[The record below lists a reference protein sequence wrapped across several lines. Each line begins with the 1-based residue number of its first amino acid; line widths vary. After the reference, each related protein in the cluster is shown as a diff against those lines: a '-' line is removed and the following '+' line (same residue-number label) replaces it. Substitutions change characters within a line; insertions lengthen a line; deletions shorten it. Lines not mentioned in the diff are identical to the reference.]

1 MQKVKIKKLQKDK
14 LSKYKKF
21 IPVNTPLINNADA
34 LSVSKSIK
42 SGWISSEGP
51 DVKEFENKIAKFL
64 NRKFGC
70 AVSSGTAALEIAIK
84 SLNLKKN
91 DEVIMPSFTIISNAM
106 AVVKSSAKPILVD
119 VDLHTWNIKIEDI
132 EKKITKK
139 TKCLMIP
146 HIYGLANDMD
156 KILKIAKKY
165 KLYLIEDAA
174 EVFGLKYK
182 SRPCGSFG
190 DVSIL
195 SFYANKHI
203 TTGEGGMLLT
213 NNYKLNEKFKDYRN
227 LCFGSKKNRFNH
239 YDISWNYRYTNIQAT
254 LGLSQLKRI
263 NRIIKK
269 KHQIG
274 NYYYK
279 YFKNLKNIILQPNK
293 LAHCKNIYW
302 VFGIVL
308 KKNNKN
314 KINAVVKKLAK
325 KNIGTRPFFWPMHK
339 QDAFKNKNYFKNVN
353 LPNSEFIAKNGFYLP
368 SGLGITTKELKF
380 VKDTVVSILK

>member
-1 MQKVKIKKLQKDK
+1 M
-14 LSKYKKF
+14 SKYKKF
-21 IPVNTPLINNADA
+21 IPVNTPLINNTDA

-70 AVSSGTAALEIAIK
+70 AVTSGTAALEIAIK

-190 DVSIL
+190 DISIL

-213 NNYKLNEKFKDYRN
+213 NNYKFNEKFKDYRN

-263 NRIIKK
+263 SKIIKK
-269 KHQIG
+269 KHEIG
-274 NYYYK
+274 NYYFK

-308 KKNNKN
+308 KNNNKN
-314 KINAVVKKLAK
+314 KINDVIQKLAK

-339 QDAFKNKNYFKNVN
+339 QDAFKNKNYFRKVN

>member
-1 MQKVKIKKLQKDK
+1 M
-14 LSKYKKF
+14 SKYKKF
-21 IPVNTPLINNADA
+21 IPVNTPLINNKDA
-34 LSVSKSIK
+34 LSVAKTIK

-51 DVKEFENKIAKFL
+51 SVKEFEKKIAKFL
-64 NRKFGC
+64 DRKFGC
-70 AVSSGTAALEIAIK
+70 AVSSGTAALEIAIR
-84 SLNLKKN
+84 SLGLNKN

-106 AVVKSSAKPILVD
+106 AIVKSSAKPILVD
-119 VDLHTWNIKIEDI
+119 VNLNTWNIKIEDI

-156 KILKIAKKY
+156 KILKITKKY
-165 KLYLIEDAA
+165 NLYLIEDAA

-182 SRPCGSFG
+182 NKQCGSFG
-190 DVSIL
+190 DISIL

-213 NNYKLNEKFKDYRN
+213 NNPRLNEKFKDYRN

-239 YDISWNYRYTNIQAT
+239 YDISWNYRYTNIQAA
-254 LGLSQLKRI
+254 LGLSQLKR
-263 NRIIKK
+263 NGKIIKK
-269 KHQIG
+269 KHEIG

-279 YFKNLKNIILQPNK
+279 HFKNIKNIILQPNK
-293 LAHCKNIYW
+293 LSYCKNIYW

-308 KKNNKN
+308 KRNNKN
-314 KINAVVKKLAK
+314 NISSVIKRLQS

-339 QDAFKNKNYFKNVN
+339 QDAFKKKNYFKNVK
-353 LPNSEFIAKNGFYLP
+353 LSNSEFISKNGFYLP
-368 SGLGITTKELKF
+368 SGLGLTSKELKF
-380 VKDTVVSILK
+380 VKDTVISILK

>member
-1 MQKVKIKKLQKDK
+1 M
-14 LSKYKKF
+14 SNYKKF
-21 IPVNTPLINNADA
+21 IPVNTPLINNDDA

-51 DVKEFENKIAKFL
+51 SVKEFEKKISKFL

-84 SLNLKKN
+84 ALNLKKY
-91 DEVIMPSFTIISNAM
+91 DEVIMPAFTIISNAM
-106 AVVKSSAKPILVD
+106 AIVKSSAKPVLVD
-119 VDLHTWNIKIEDI
+119 VDINTWNIKIEDI

-156 KILKIAKKY
+156 KILKITKKY

-182 SRPCGSFG
+182 NKPCGSFG
-190 DVSIL
+190 DISIL

-213 NNYKLNEKFKDYRN
+213 NNSKLNEKFKDYRN

-239 YDISWNYRYTNIQAT
+239 YDISWNYRYTNIQAA
-254 LGLSQLKRI
+254 LGLNQLKRI
-263 NRIIKK
+263 NKIIKK
-269 KHQIG
+269 KYQIG

-279 YFKNLKNIILQPNK
+279 YFKDLKNIILQPNK
-293 LAHCKNIYW
+293 LSYSKNIYW

-308 KKNNKN
+308 KRNNKK
-314 KINAVVKKLAK
+314 KINEVIKRLAK

-339 QDAFKNKNYFKNVN
+339 QDAFKNKNYFKKVI

-368 SGLGITTKELKF
+368 SGLGITMKELKY

>member
-1 MQKVKIKKLQKDK
+1 MT
-14 LSKYKKF
+14 KYKKF
-21 IPVNTPLINNADA
+21 IPVNTPLINNQDA
-34 LSVSKSIK
+34 LAVSQTIK

-51 DVKEFENKIAKFL
+51 RVKEFESKLAKFL

-70 AVSSGTAALEIAIK
+70 TVSSGTAALEIAIK
-84 SLNLKKN
+84 SLDLKKN

-119 VDLHTWNIKIEDI
+119 VNLDTWNIKIEDI

-146 HIYGLANDMD
+146 HIYGLSNDMD
-156 KILKIAKKY
+156 KILKIVKKY
-165 KLYLIEDAA
+165 NLYLIEDAA
-174 EVFGLKYK
+174 EVLGLKYK
-182 SRPCGSFG
+182 NKKCGSFG
-190 DVSIL
+190 DISIL

-213 NNYKLNEKFKDYRN
+213 NNSKLNKKFKDYRN

-239 YDISWNYRYTNIQAT
+239 YDISWNYRYTNIQAA

-263 NRIIKK
+263 NKIIKK
-269 KHQIG
+269 KYEIG
-274 NYYYK
+274 NYYYEH
-279 YFKNLKNIILQPNK
+279 FKDIKNIILQPNK
-293 LAHCKNIYW
+293 LSYCNNIYW
-302 VFGIVL
+302 VFGLVL
-308 KKNNKN
+308 KRNNKN
-314 KINAVVKKLAK
+314 NINQVIKKLTN

-339 QDAFKNKNYFKNVN
+339 QDAFKKKNYFKKIS

-368 SGLGITTKELKF
+368 SGLGLTIKELKF
-380 VKDTVVSILK
+380 VKDTVISILK

>member
-1 MQKVKIKKLQKDK
+1 M
-14 LSKYKKF
+14 SKFKKF
-21 IPVNTPLINNADA
+21 IPVNTPLINNKDA
-34 LSVSKSIK
+34 LSVAKTIK

-51 DVKEFENKIAKFL
+51 SVKEFEKKIAKFL
-64 NRKFGC
+64 DRKFGC
-70 AVSSGTAALEIAIK
+70 AVSSGTAALEIAIR
-84 SLNLKKN
+84 SLGLNKN

-106 AVVKSSAKPILVD
+106 AIVKSSAKPILVD
-119 VDLHTWNIKIEDI
+119 VNLNTWNIKIEDI

-156 KILKIAKKY
+156 KILKITKKY
-165 KLYLIEDAA
+165 NLYLIEDAA

-182 SRPCGSFG
+182 NKQCGSFG
-190 DVSIL
+190 DISIL

-213 NNYKLNEKFKDYRN
+213 NNPKLNEKFKDYRN

-239 YDISWNYRYTNIQAT
+239 YDISWNYRYTNIQAA

-263 NRIIKK
+263 GKIIKK
-269 KHQIG
+269 KHEIG

-279 YFKNLKNIILQPNK
+279 HFKNIKNIILQPNK
-293 LAHCKNIYW
+293 LSYCKNIYW

-314 KINAVVKKLAK
+314 NISSVIKKLQS

-339 QDAFKNKNYFKNVN
+339 QDAFKKKNYFKNIK
-353 LPNSEFIAKNGFYLP
+353 LSNSEFISKNGFYLP
-368 SGLGITTKELKF
+368 SGLGLTSKELKF
-380 VKDTVVSILK
+380 VKDTVISILK

>member
-1 MQKVKIKKLQKDK
+1 M
-14 LSKYKKF
+14 SKYKKF
-21 IPVNTPLINNADA
+21 IPVNTPLINNKDA
-34 LSVSKSIK
+34 LSVAKEIK

-51 DVKEFENKIAKFL
+51 SVKEFEKKIAKFL
-64 NRKFGC
+64 DRKFGC
-70 AVSSGTAALEIAIK
+70 AVSSGTAALEIAIR
-84 SLNLKKN
+84 SLGLNKN

-106 AVVKSSAKPILVD
+106 AIVKSSAKPILID
-119 VDLHTWNIKIEDI
+119 VNLNTWNIKIEDI

-156 KILKIAKKY
+156 KILKITKKY
-165 KLYLIEDAA
+165 NLYLIEDAA

-182 SRPCGSFG
+182 NKQCGSFG
-190 DVSIL
+190 DISIL

-213 NNYKLNEKFKDYRN
+213 NNPKLNEKFKDYRN

-239 YDISWNYRYTNIQAT
+239 YDISWNYRYTNIQAA

-263 NRIIKK
+263 GKIIKK
-269 KHQIG
+269 KHEIG

-279 YFKNLKNIILQPNK
+279 HFKNIKNIILQPNK
-293 LAHCKNIYW
+293 LSYCKNIYW

-308 KKNNKN
+308 KRNNKN
-314 KINAVVKKLAK
+314 NIGSVIKKLQS

-339 QDAFKNKNYFKNVN
+339 QDAFKKKNYFKNIK
-353 LPNSEFIAKNGFYLP
+353 LSNSEFISKNGFYLP
-368 SGLGITTKELKF
+368 SGLGLTSKELKF
-380 VKDTVVSILK
+380 VKDTVISILK

>member
-1 MQKVKIKKLQKDK
+1 
-14 LSKYKKF
+14 LSKFKKF
-21 IPVNTPLINNADA
+21 IPVNTPLINNKDA
-34 LSVSKSIK
+34 LSVAKTIK

-51 DVKEFENKIAKFL
+51 SVKEFEKKIAKFL
-64 NRKFGC
+64 DRRFGC
-70 AVSSGTAALEIAIK
+70 AVSSGTAALEIAIR
-84 SLNLKKN
+84 SLGLNKN

-106 AVVKSSAKPILVD
+106 AIVKSSAKPILVD
-119 VDLHTWNIKIEDI
+119 VNLNTWNIKIEDI

-156 KILKIAKKY
+156 KILKITKKY
-165 KLYLIEDAA
+165 NLYLIEDAA

-182 SRPCGSFG
+182 NKQCGSFG
-190 DVSIL
+190 DISIL

-213 NNYKLNEKFKDYRN
+213 NNPKLNEKFKDYRN

-263 NRIIKK
+263 GKIIKK
-269 KHQIG
+269 KHEIG

-279 YFKNLKNIILQPNK
+279 HFKNIKNIILQPNK
-293 LAHCKNIYW
+293 LSYCKNIYW

-314 KINAVVKKLAK
+314 NISSVIKKLQS

-339 QDAFKNKNYFKNVN
+339 QDAFKKKNYFKNIK
-353 LPNSEFIAKNGFYLP
+353 LSNSEFISKNGFYLP
-368 SGLGITTKELKF
+368 SGLGLTSKELKF
-380 VKDTVVSILK
+380 VKDTVISILK